1 MPLPGLAASASLAA
15 STVVLTLAGALI
27 LLPELA
33 IAAAALRL
41 VFADKNMVLI
51 PNIEIKVRF

>member
-41 VFADKNMVLI
+41 VFEDKNMVLI